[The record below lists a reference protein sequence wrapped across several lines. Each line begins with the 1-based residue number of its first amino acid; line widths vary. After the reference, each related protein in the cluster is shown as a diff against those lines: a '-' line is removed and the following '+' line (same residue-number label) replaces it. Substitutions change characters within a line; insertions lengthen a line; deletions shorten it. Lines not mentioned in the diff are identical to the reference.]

1 MAKSPKAPA
10 DEPRKRRPIDDDDD
24 RPTKKGRAA
33 DDDDEDED
41 PLVPRKKKK
50 SAAKPA
56 KIGMTAVA
64 SVVGAVAVFIMLYW
78 VYSPMGTDS
87 SMLCYCPPET
97 TTLIGMD
104 VEDLVKNKQM
114 KEFNDLILGAYKG
127 FSEARFA
134 NTKLGI
140 DKGVQRYLHA
150 NVATADAG
158 DANLDPQDRRGY
170 VTVIRLKDSVNR
182 ETFVASFNGT
192 FKAEERQSK
201 DGKPYYQLYRAGAN
215 GERLYDISFFFGDDR
230 TLVYT
235 SSRRECEEALARDPG
250 RVELDGPMRDLASKV
265 DGSLF
270 IAQKGTPTAS
280 TGPTT
285 QFALGFPF
293 LNTDIREPQSRVAAG
308 TATWCASNGND
319 FLYANAILMT
329 DAAAARDLREKL
341 ATAFDEVKEKI
352 WQEDAKPDKLEEV
365 FFPKPA
371 AGAAPGFS
379 SQQKVAKDAAEALVE
394 YVKYSS
400 VTRRGNLVVVE
411 GRIGHEKFGK
421 MLKQVNN
428 SLRPGGGFGGP
439 GGGMPGMPGMPGGG
453 GGPPGRP

>member
-150 NVATADAG
+150 NVATATRSRNKPVSVCRPREISEPSVA
-158 DANLDPQDRRGY
+158 RRTGFAA
-170 VTVIRLKDSVNR
+170 VRRVGSAAAMLVFCPRGQGPRLLVWPGRGPRSQHR
-182 ETFVASFNGT
+182 
-192 FKAEERQSK
+192 R
-201 DGKPYYQLYRAGAN
+201 RAG
-215 GERLYDISFFFGDDR
+215 L
-230 TLVYT
+230 
-235 SSRRECEEALARDPG
+235 
-250 RVELDGPMRDLASKV
+250 
-265 DGSLF
+265 
-270 IAQKGTPTAS
+270 
-280 TGPTT
+280 
-285 QFALGFPF
+285 
-293 LNTDIREPQSRVAAG
+293 
-308 TATWCASNGND
+308 
-319 FLYANAILMT
+319 
-329 DAAAARDLREKL
+329 
-341 ATAFDEVKEKI
+341 
-352 WQEDAKPDKLEEV
+352 
-365 FFPKPA
+365 A
-371 AGAAPGFS
+371 AGATGNVPRQPTWPGQAVSFS
-379 SQQKVAKDAAEALVE
+379 LLSGLDE
-394 YVKYSS
+394 
-400 VTRRGNLVVVE
+400 
-411 GRIGHEKFGK
+411 
-421 MLKQVNN
+421 
-428 SLRPGGGFGGP
+428 
-439 GGGMPGMPGMPGGG
+439 
-453 GGPPGRP
+453 